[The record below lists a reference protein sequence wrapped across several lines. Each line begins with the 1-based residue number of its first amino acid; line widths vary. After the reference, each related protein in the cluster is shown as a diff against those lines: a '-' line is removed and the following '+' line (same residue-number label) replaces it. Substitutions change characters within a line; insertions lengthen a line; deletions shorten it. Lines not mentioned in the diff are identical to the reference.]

1 MMIEILAQDT
11 SSGSPLTFLIFLLP
25 IGALFFLMRSQRR
38 KMAQQQELQRSVE
51 VGDDV
56 LTTAGFF
63 GTVVQI
69 DEDDDTLWV
78 EIAPGT
84 RVHMVRGGIARTLT
98 EDAEES
104 WEEGEEEEER
114 DEDVDASADDEGTTN
129 AP

>member
-1 MMIEILAQDT
+1 MIEILAQDST
-11 SSGSPLTFLIFLLP
+11 SSGNPLTFLIFLLP

-38 KMAQQQELQRSVE
+38 KMAQQQEVQRSVE

-63 GTVVQI
+63 GSVVQI

-84 RVHMVRGGIARTLT
+84 RVHMVRGGIARALT
-98 EDAEES
+98 ENDEGT
-104 WEEGEEEEER
+104 WEEGEESE
-114 DEDVDASADDEGTTN
+114 DEDVDASTDDERPTG